1 MAGRW
6 PGAGGPR
13 WSRSEATV
21 ARILDATV
29 TEISEVGIAGLRVAT
44 VAAAAG
50 VGTSSIY
57 HFFGGRDE
65 LIAAAT
71 ADRFDRSIGTDDS
84 GALPVHGAAAAEQA
98 ELAQLFALLDPV
110 PGMGRDAYAASLL
123 RAATG
128 VVASAGGS
136 TRRQDRIVA
145 LGAAARNPVL
155 LARIGA
161 SLRVRVSLGERA
173 FTAARSN
180 GLLPPGLSPR
190 ALANYSLAHQMGLV
204 PNELMHE
211 PVPDDEW
218 IAVSV
223 RVLSGVLRG
232 DEDHADFA
240 RAGEVLDL
248 LVPLRRDPAEGY
260 GDDPEGRVCAAAV
273 RSYRR
278 GGPNA
283 VTVEGVRRATGV
295 SAGWFHRHFTDRDG
309 LLDAIRIDLV
319 RGHLRN
325 DVEAIG
331 AISRWASTP
340 EEWTAGVLIA
350 ANTSLSGGRDAV
362 RWDTVEALAASL
374 GRPALRRA
382 LGEIESTA
390 ITGFADALAGA
401 RDRGLVASAVPR
413 RAAARFLMGY
423 HFGLLVGEVS
433 GLVPTPAEWRSVIGP
448 LLRALTPAGWERA
461 EDALGSA
468 PPSGSPA
475 GGRSPRDS
483 RTAERSGP

>member
-1 MAGRW
+1 MAEPEHAGADGT
-6 PGAGGPR
+6 PGSRVPGSVSGGAR

-21 ARILDATV
+21 AAILDATIS
-29 TEISEVGIAGLRVAT
+29 EIAEVGIAGLRVAA
-44 VAAAAG
+44 VAEAAG

-57 HFFGGRDE
+57 HFFGGRDG
-65 LIAAAT
+65 LIAAAM
-71 ADRFDRSIGTDDS
+71 ADRFDRSIGTDDA
-84 GALPVHGAAAAEQA
+84 GPLPADGAAAAEQA

-110 PGMGRDAYAASLL
+110 AGMGRDAYASSLL
-123 RAATG
+123 LAATG
-128 VVASAGGS
+128 VVTSPGGS
-136 TRRQDRIVA
+136 SRRQDRIVA

-155 LARIGA
+155 LARLGA
-161 SLRVRVSLGERA
+161 SLRVRISLVERA
-173 FTAARSN
+173 FTAARSG

-218 IAVSV
+218 ITVSV
-223 RVLSGVLRG
+223 RVLSGVLRH

-248 LVPLRRDPAEGY
+248 LVPLRRDPSEGY
-260 GDDPEGRVCAAAV
+260 GDDPEGRVCAAAI

-278 GGPNA
+278 GGPRA
-283 VTVEGVRRATGV
+283 VTVEAVRRATGV

-319 RGHLRN
+319 RAHLRD
-325 DVEAIG
+325 DVRAMG
-331 AISRWASTP
+331 AIARWATTP
-340 EEWTAGVLIA
+340 EEWTAAVLIA
-350 ANTSLSGGRDAV
+350 ANASLSGGRDAV

-390 ITGFADALAGA
+390 VAGFADALEDAQ
-401 RDRGLVASAVPR
+401 DRGLVAPAVPR

-433 GLVPTPAEWRSVIGP
+433 GLVPTPAEWRTVIGP
-448 LLRALTPAGWERA
+448 LLRALTPAGWERDPEA
-461 EDALGSA
+461 DQRRIRSA
-468 PPSGSPA
+468 P
-475 GGRSPRDS
+475 
-483 RTAERSGP
+483 RT

>member
-29 TEISEVGIAGLRVAT
+29 TEISEVGIAGLRVAA

-50 VGTSSIY
+50 VGTSSLY
-57 HFFGGRDE
+57 HFFGGRDG

-71 ADRFDRSIGTDDS
+71 ADRFDRSVGTDDV
-84 GALPVHGAAAAEQA
+84 GPLLADDDAEPHV
-98 ELAQLFALLDPV
+98 EEVTQLFALLEPV
-110 PGMGRDAYAASLL
+110 AGMGRDAYGAALL

-128 VVASAGGS
+128 VVTSARGS
-136 TRRQDRIVA
+136 ARRRDRMVA

-155 LARIGA
+155 LARLGA
-161 SLRVRVSLGERA
+161 SLRMRVSLTERA
-173 FTAARSN
+173 FTGAAAAE
-180 GLLPPGLSPR
+180 LLPPGVSPR

-218 IAVSV
+218 LTVSTV
-223 RVLSGVLRG
+223 LLSGVLRG
-232 DEDHADFA
+232 DDDHADFG
-240 RAGEVLDL
+240 RAGEGLAL
-248 LVPLRRDPAEGY
+248 LAPLRRDPAADY
-260 GDDPEGRVCAAAV
+260 GDDPEGRVCAAAI
-273 RSYRR
+273 RIYRR
-278 GGPNA
+278 GGPDA
-283 VTVEGVRRATGV
+283 VTVADVRHEAGV

-309 LLDAIRIDLV
+309 LLDVIRVDLV
-319 RGHLRN
+319 RAHLRN
-325 DVEAIG
+325 DVEAID
-331 AISRWASTP
+331 AISRWATTP
-340 EEWTAGVLIA
+340 EEWTAAVLIA

-390 ITGFADALAGA
+390 ITGFADALAVA

-448 LLRALTPAGWERA
+448 LLWALTPAGWERA
-461 EDALGSA
+461 EDALGGA

-483 RTAERSGP
+483 RTAARSGP